1 LHKVECIKQRKFPDA
16 WPPEREPAPLTTQLD
31 TAWTRLI
38 EQFATHEANDPA
50 ATWHDPDQTVGF
62 WIRRMAQETVIHRID
77 AQLAAGVAVDAI
89 PDDLALDD
97 VDEVLHLFIGYAS
110 TRWPGEFAAHLE
122 SPDTRPVVVT
132 ASAAGGSRS
141 WEVAVNPDGVRVTDR
156 PSAAAPGEEPAARVS
171 GDGDAVARWLWGRA
185 GDDAV
190 TMEGDRTLLD
200 QLRRVLVT
208 GTQ

>member
-1 LHKVECIKQRKFPDA
+1 MEFTSLTEHLNRDYARLRAAVAAADPAAPVPSCPGWTVDDLAGHVTEVYLHKVECIKQRKFPDA

-122 SPDTRPVVVT
+122 SPDTR
-132 ASAAGGSRS
+132 
-141 WEVAVNPDGVRVTDR
+141 
-156 PSAAAPGEEPAARVS
+156 
-171 GDGDAVARWLWGRA
+171 
-185 GDDAV
+185 
-190 TMEGDRTLLD
+190 
-200 QLRRVLVT
+200 
-208 GTQ
+208 